1 MNWNL
6 VGKVEQR
13 ADFFVERLRHCC
25 RRHRAAAHS
34 ADAHF
39 AFSNEFAASINILL
53 KDDRGAP
60 QCLDARA
67 HGQVI
72 FELGG
77 STVAD
82 GHAHGNKKDAVGI
95 GERIR
100 LRDFEL
106 LEEVRAG
113 ALHEFEVVAVIDD
126 AAGIG
131 VFPVNL
137 NREFGCEFWHEE
149 KCVSKAPVWQKA
161 FAGIRTAGAENLDSK
176 TIRAAS
182 AEALQ
187 IVFHSA
193 FMPPSFE

>member
-13 ADFFVERLRHCC
+13 ADFFVERLRHCS

-67 HGQVI
+67 HGQVV

-82 GHAHGNKKDAVGI
+82 GHTYGNKKDAVGI

-113 ALHEFEVVAVIDD
+113 SA
-126 AAGIG
+126 
-131 VFPVNL
+131 PWNL
-137 NREFGCEFWHEE
+137 R
-149 KCVSKAPVWQKA
+149 
-161 FAGIRTAGAENLDSK
+161 
-176 TIRAAS
+176 
-182 AEALQ
+182 
-187 IVFHSA
+187 
-193 FMPPSFE
+193 